1 MAQGHIRRQGEGS
14 WELKFDL
21 GRDPLTGKRIT
32 KFVTFRGTKRKAE
45 AELIR
50 LLANRNEGG
59 YIDPTKMTVAQWLRH
74 WLEADIDRRVAAR
87 TAARHRELVEKNI
100 I

>member
-1 MAQGHIRRQGEGS
+1 MPVSLWPAGAEPGRRHRHTPATGRPCH
-14 WELKFDL
+14 ELERL
-21 GRDPLTGKRIT
+21 SARRDPLTGKRIT

-74 WLEADIDRRVAAR
+74 CLSGSRF
-87 TAARHRELVEKNI
+87 
-100 I
+100 